1 MKNTVD
7 RNVMIGDCENIV
19 KSSNLRLSYNIAFLA
34 EVINKA
40 LTCKE
45 NSDISIFEII
55 SEAAGKRMGLSVNA
69 EQLKSLI

>member
-1 MKNTVD
+1 
-7 RNVMIGDCENIV
+7 MIGDCENIV

-40 LTCKE
+40 PTCKE

>member
-1 MKNTVD
+1 MKNKVD

-45 NSDISIFEII
+45 NSDISIFQII
-55 SEAAGKRMGLSVNA
+55 SEVAGKRMGLSVNA

>member
-1 MKNTVD
+1 MKNKVD
-7 RNVMIGDCENIV
+7 RNVMIGDCKNIV